1 MKFLLVFILTIQT
14 VNSSSVEFN
23 EYLKALQSQF
33 KVISLSEESLSDIE
47 NELKKDFQFMSS
59 KPYWKS
65 FSEGSN
71 PNHFLT
77 WLTEK
82 IPFKPI
88 WKSVSRYARPDS
100 QQTFDKGNKKN
111 TSNLESTTN
120 QKRIKQAY
128 KKYSDSLQN
137 IESKYFINAE
147 ILVVLAAME
156 SRLGKFKLE
165 YKAHEVFLTQLILL
179 EKFSGWIDSQ
189 RLDRLIRSARR
200 NLVCLYLWAT
210 TTGQQ
215 EVNSNWAGACGVVQ
229 FLPYNFWMLQD
240 GSGDHE
246 IQLHNLADGFAS
258 SAFFLNNK
266 GWGQQE
272 SMNFNSGKFDKIQ
285 LKALLSYNR
294 NEYYAKG
301 LWNLAQW
308 LKNNKLEKY

>member
-1 MKFLLVFILTIQT
+1 
-14 VNSSSVEFN
+14 
-23 EYLKALQSQF
+23 
-33 KVISLSEESLSDIE
+33 
-47 NELKKDFQFMSS
+47 MSS